1 MIGSLEIKNFKC
13 FEEASFAMRPL
24 TVLTGVNGGGKSSL
38 LQALLL
44 ARVAATA
51 PGRAV
56 RLNGPLGLAL
66 GEARD
71 VLHWA
76 AAEPEI
82 GVRLNSPDGEAAWEY
97 LFGLPAGENA
107 LHLNVQQAPTTPA
120 PGLSAPGAGFT
131 YLCAE
136 RLGPRDML
144 SVSAQEPDEI
154 GVGVQGEFTAQVLA
168 LRETRSVS
176 ARKVVRRELQHPD
189 VDSPLPRLQAEKW
202 ASDIIRPIRI
212 TAQLAVGIM
221 ASTIRFAETAYG
233 DGGYGSGTYGG
244 EEVRPVNTGFG
255 ISYALPIIVAGLLTE
270 PGDMLLVENPEAH
283 LHPAGQSKLGRF
295 LARVAGSGVQVVL
308 ETHSDHVLNGARL
321 AVAQDR
327 SIAASDMVVHYF
339 DHDQALP
346 IQINDRGELS
356 HWPTG
361 FFDQI
366 ESDLGRLARARR
378 AR

>member
-1 MIGSLEIKNFKC
+1 M
-13 FEEASFAMRPL
+13 
-24 TVLTGVNGGGKSSL
+24 
-38 LQALLL
+38 LQSLLL
-44 ARVAATA
+44 ARLAAVTQ
-51 PGRAV
+51 GRAV

-76 AAEPEI
+76 APEREI
-82 GVRLNSPDGEAAWEY
+82 GLRLSGPEGQVWEY
-97 LFGLPAGENA
+97 QFSLPEEEHA
-107 LHLNVQQAPTTPA
+107 LHLGVKQAPSGSV
-120 PGLSAPGAGFT
+120 PGIDNSGAGFT

-136 RLGPRDML
+136 RLGPRDTL

-154 GVGVQGEFTAQVLA
+154 GVGVQGEYTAQVLA
-168 LRETRSVS
+168 LRETRAVS
-176 ARKVVRRELQHPD
+176 SRRVVREALHHPRAS
-189 VDSPLPRLQAEKW
+189 SPQPRFQAQAW

-221 ASTIRFAETAYG
+221 ASTIRFEEAEQ
-233 DGGYGSGTYGG
+233 GG
-244 EEVRPVNTGFG
+244 EQVRPTNTGFG
-255 ISYALPIIVAGLLTE
+255 VSYALPIIVAGLLTE
-270 PGDMLLVENPEAH
+270 PGDLLLVENPEAH

-295 LARVAGSGVQVVL
+295 LAQVAGSGVQVVV

-327 SIAASDMVVHYF
+327 SLPATDMVVHYF

-346 IQINDRGELS
+346 IQVNDKGELD
-356 HWPTG
+356 HWPAG